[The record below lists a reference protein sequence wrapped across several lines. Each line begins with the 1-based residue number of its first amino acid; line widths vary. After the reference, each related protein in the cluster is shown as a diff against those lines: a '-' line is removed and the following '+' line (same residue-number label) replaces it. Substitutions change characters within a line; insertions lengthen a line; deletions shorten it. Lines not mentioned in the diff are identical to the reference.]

1 MSESNSGAGGADAG
15 EARIS
20 DLDDYQRAAA
30 RTINPALDDAQ
41 RMLDA
46 ACGLAEESGEILGH
60 VRKHLMQGRPLDRVA
75 VTLELGDAL
84 WCLAITAQSLGISL
98 SAIAAANVAK
108 LQARHPDGFEA
119 ERNVAS

>member
-1 MSESNSGAGGADAG
+1 M
-15 EARIS
+15 S

-30 RTINPALDDAQ
+30 RTINPALDDGQ
-41 RMLDA
+41 RLLDA

-84 WCLAITAQSLGISL
+84 WCLAITAHSLGVSL
-98 SAIAAANVAK
+98 SDVAAANVVK
-108 LQARHPDGFEA
+108 LRARHPDGFGT
-119 ERNVAS
+119 ERGVTS

>member
-1 MSESNSGAGGADAG
+1 VSERKAGAG

-41 RMLDA
+41 RLLDA
-46 ACGLAEESGEILGH
+46 ACGLTEESGEILGH
-60 VRKHLMQGRPLDRVA
+60 VRKHLMQGCPLDRVA

-84 WCLAITAQSLGISL
+84 WCLAITAQALGISL
-98 SAIAAANVAK
+98 SDIAAANVAK
-108 LQARHPDGFEA
+108 LGKRHPDGFA
-119 ERNVAS
+119 TERV